1 MPPYILGVV
10 LHAIGGFAAGSFYA
24 PLKKV
29 QRWSW
34 ESSWMVMGV
43 AAWILAPWVV
53 ALLTTPKLTQVLAE
67 SDGSALFWT
76 YFFGVLWGIGG
87 LTYGLSVRY
96 LGMALGCS
104 VALAFCMVFGAII
117 PVIHAGKLGQMF
129 SKPSGQCVLLGVV
142 VCLLGIAVCGWAG
155 YRKESEVPTE
165 EVAGREFK
173 LGTGFAV
180 ATFAGILSSC
190 MSFAFTAGKPIA
202 ELSEKLDTDP
212 LYKNNAVLIVV
223 LIGGF
228 TTNSIWCLVQNYRN
242 KSFGDYVSSTSGR
255 QIFNYVLS
263 TVAGIVWY
271 LQFFFYGMG
280 ASELGKL
287 EGDYEASSWAIHMA
301 FIIVFSNLWG
311 VVFREWRGSSG
322 KTKAMVWAGILILI
336 ASTIVI
342 AYGRH
347 IQPPE

>member
-43 AAWILAPWVV
+43 AAWIFAPWVV
-53 ALLTTPKLTQVLAE
+53 ALLTTPQLMEVLTE
-67 SDGSALFWT
+67 SDAKTILWT
-76 YFFGVLWGIGG
+76 YFFGGIGG

-104 VALAFCMVFGAII
+104 VALAFCMVFGALI
-117 PVIHAGKLGQMF
+117 PVIHEGKFEAMVE
-129 SKPSGQCVLLGVV
+129 SSSGKYVLVGVL
-142 VCLLGIAVCGWAG
+142 VCLFGIAVCGWAG
-155 YRKESEVPTE
+155 YRKEAEVPA
-165 EVAGREFK
+165 AGEGVREFK
-173 LGTGFAV
+173 LTTGFAV

-190 MSFAFTAGKPIA
+190 MSFAFTAGAPIA
-202 ELSEKLDTDP
+202 DLSAKLGTDP

-228 TTNSIWCLVQNYRN
+228 TTNAIWCLILNTRN
-242 KSFGDYVSSTSGR
+242 KSFGDYRSKASAL
-255 QIFNYVLS
+255 NYGLS
-263 TVAGIVWY
+263 MLAGVVWY

-311 VVFREWRGSSG
+311 VVFREWRGTSG
-322 KTKAMVWAGILILI
+322 KTRGMVWAGILILI
-336 ASTIVI
+336 ASTVVI

-347 IQPPE
+347 IE